1 MDARILYKECK
12 ALAKA
17 GHDVTLVARH
27 ERDETIDGVKVKALR
42 TPKGRLKRWTAMI
55 WRVYRE
61 AARQNADLYHFHDPE
76 LIPVGVWL
84 SLRGQRV
91 IYDAHEDFPN
101 TFPYKSYLPACARK
115 LLGWLAG
122 QVEMIAVPR
131 FAGVVAATPTI
142 AKRFYSQNAN
152 TVVVRNFPVLEE
164 FARRPG
170 LGWDERPPLI
180 VYVGSMFQ
188 ERGFREAIA
197 ATSLLPAQL
206 NASQTRLAT
215 DMGQAGLALQ
225 NSKYDQANSKLQ
237 ELLAKYPAT
246 PFLHYVYGTA
256 LASLSQ
262 YNEAEVEFR
271 KETAISPSNELPF
284 IQLASLALRQHQPAN
299 ALPSGQH
306 AVQLAPNS
314 AQAHYILGRIY
325 LEIEQYAPAVNELEA
340 AKGLAPTSPEVH
352 FNLARAY
359 AKSRM
364 PVKAEQERA
373 EFARLKASDDQQSRV
388 GQNQPYTGLHIKEFS
403 GADNQ

>member
-42 TPKGRLKRWTAMI
+42 TPKGRLKRWTAVI

-152 TVVVRNFPVLEE
+152 TVVVCQHGCGSQFPGVGGIR
-164 FARRPG
+164 AQARPG
-170 LGWDERPPLI
+170 LG
-180 VYVGSMFQ
+180 
-188 ERGFREAIA
+188 
-197 ATSLLPAQL
+197 
-206 NASQTRLAT
+206 
-215 DMGQAGLALQ
+215 
-225 NSKYDQANSKLQ
+225 
-237 ELLAKYPAT
+237 
-246 PFLHYVYGTA
+246 
-256 LASLSQ
+256 
-262 YNEAEVEFR
+262 
-271 KETAISPSNELPF
+271 
-284 IQLASLALRQHQPAN
+284 
-299 ALPSGQH
+299 
-306 AVQLAPNS
+306 
-314 AQAHYILGRIY
+314 
-325 LEIEQYAPAVNELEA
+325 
-340 AKGLAPTSPEVH
+340 
-352 FNLARAY
+352 
-359 AKSRM
+359 
-364 PVKAEQERA
+364 
-373 EFARLKASDDQQSRV
+373 
-388 GQNQPYTGLHIKEFS
+388 
-403 GADNQ
+403 

>member
-197 ATSLLPAQL
+197 ATALLPAQL
-206 NASQTRLAT
+206 NARLAF
-215 DMGQAGLALQ
+215 AGPFTPELREEIIRLPGSERA
-225 NSKYDQANSKLQ
+225 
-237 ELLAKYPAT
+237 ELLGILGRNEVAT
-246 PFLHYVYGTA
+246 LLGRARVGLVLLHPVP
-256 LASLSQ
+256 
-262 YNEAEVEFR
+262 NFV
-271 KETAISPSNELPF
+271 
-284 IQLASLALRQHQPAN
+284 N
-299 ALPSGQH
+299 ALPVKLFEYMCAGVPVIASDFP
-306 AVQLAPNS
+306 LW
-314 AQAHYILGRIY
+314 R
-325 LEIEQYAPAVNELEA
+325 EIVEGCGC
-340 AKGLAPTSPEVH
+340 GLLVDP
-352 FNLARAY
+352 LDRKDIARALEY
-359 AKSRM
+359 LLTHSE
-364 PVKAEQERA
+364 KAQEMGARGRA
-373 EFARLKASDDQQSRV
+373 AVEARYNWNSEERQLLALYNSPACGPRRIE
-388 GQNQPYTGLHIKEFS
+388 TR
-403 GADNQ
+403 GA

>member
-1 MDARILYKECK
+1 MTTALPLRSDQFPGTPATLRVVHLTSCHYAMDARILYKECK

-206 NASQTRLAT
+206 NARLAF
-215 DMGQAGLALQ
+215 AGPFTPELREEIIGLPGSERA
-225 NSKYDQANSKLQ
+225 
-237 ELLAKYPAT
+237 ELLGILGRNEVAT
-246 PFLHYVYGTA
+246 LLGRARVGLVLLHPVP
-256 LASLSQ
+256 
-262 YNEAEVEFR
+262 NFV
-271 KETAISPSNELPF
+271 
-284 IQLASLALRQHQPAN
+284 N
-299 ALPSGQH
+299 ALPVKLFEYMCAGVPVIASDFP
-306 AVQLAPNS
+306 LW
-314 AQAHYILGRIY
+314 R
-325 LEIEQYAPAVNELEA
+325 EIVEGCGC
-340 AKGLAPTSPEVH
+340 GLLVDP
-352 FNLARAY
+352 LDRKDIARALEY
-359 AKSRM
+359 LLTHSE
-364 PVKAEQERA
+364 KAQEMGARGRA
-373 EFARLKASDDQQSRV
+373 AVEARYNWNSEERQLLALYNSPACGPRRIE
-388 GQNQPYTGLHIKEFS
+388 TR
-403 GADNQ
+403 GA